1 MAKLKSIRCEY
12 GTSFQT
18 GGPNGVWHKVGC
30 AVELELENNDNSK
43 KVKEMAWNTVVE
55 EIEKQ
60 IEDIQKNF

>member
-18 GGPNGVWHKVGC
+18 GGLNGVWHKVGC
-30 AVELELENNDNSK
+30 TVELELEDKDNTK